1 LLGSTLIEIDEV
13 SPWLAFYFVSVKIIL
28 LEVGLGHME
37 FVHRIEGM
45 ITPSIEAMGFRL
57 VSINYTDGKNP
68 RLQIMAEHAE
78 TGRMNVEDCENVS
91 RTISAVLDVEDP
103 LVGAYALEI
112 SSPGIDRPL
121 VSLEDFE
128 KFLGFDAK
136 IEISR
141 AIGGRKRI
149 KGRLQTVKGEIVTI
163 EAKNKVFNLAYQDIE
178 KAKLLL
184 SDELIAASEG
194 LPK

>member
-1 LLGSTLIEIDEV
+1 
-13 SPWLAFYFVSVKIIL
+13 
-28 LEVGLGHME
+28 ME
-37 FVHRIEGM
+37 FAHRIEGM
-45 ITPSIEAMGFRL
+45 ITPSVEAMGFRL
-57 VSINYTDGKNP
+57 VSITYTAGKNP
-68 RLQIMAEHAE
+68 RLQIMAEHAK

-136 IEISR
+136 VEISR
-141 AIGGRKRI
+141 AIDGRKRF
-149 KGRLQTVKGEIVTI
+149 KGRLRSIKEGIITI
-163 EAKNKVFNLAYQDIE
+163 ESEHKVFGLAYQDIE

-194 LPK
+194 LLK

>member
-1 LLGSTLIEIDEV
+1 
-13 SPWLAFYFVSVKIIL
+13 
-28 LEVGLGHME
+28 ME
-37 FVHRIEGM
+37 FAHRIKGM
-45 ITPSIEAMGFRL
+45 ITPSVEALGFRL
-57 VSINYTDGKNP
+57 VNINYIAGKNP

-78 TGRMNVEDCENVS
+78 TGWMNIEDCEKVS

-103 LVGAYALEI
+103 LAGAYSLEI

-128 KFLGFDAK
+128 NFLGFDAK
-136 IEISR
+136 VETGVS
-141 AIGGRKRI
+141 IGGRKRF
-149 KGRLQTVKGEIVTI
+149 KGRLRTVKEGVVTI
-163 EAKNKVFNLAYQDIE
+163 EVKKEFFKVAHQDIY

-194 LPK
+194 LPKQ

>member
-1 LLGSTLIEIDEV
+1 LIEIDEV
-13 SPWLAFYFVSVKIIL
+13 SPWLAFCFVKVKL
-28 LEVGLGHME
+28 LRLKVGPSRME
-37 FVHRIEGM
+37 LAHRIEGI
-45 ITPSIEAMGFRL
+45 ITPSVEAMGFRL
-57 VSINYTDGKNP
+57 VSINYMAGKNP

-78 TGRMNVEDCENVS
+78 TGRMNIEDCEKIS

-103 LVGAYALEI
+103 LTGAYSLEV

-136 IEISR
+136 VETGKTID
-141 AIGGRKRI
+141 GRKRF
-149 KGRLQTVKGEIVTI
+149 KGRLRTVKGGVVTI
-163 EAKNKVFNLAYQDIE
+163 ESKNKIFKVAYKDIN

-184 SDELIAASEG
+184 SDELVAASEG
-194 LPK
+194 LLR

>member
-1 LLGSTLIEIDEV
+1 ML
-13 SPWLAFYFVSVKIIL
+13 
-28 LEVGLGHME
+28 
-37 FVHRIEGM
+37 
-45 ITPSIEAMGFRL
+45 
-57 VSINYTDGKNP
+57 
-68 RLQIMAEHAE
+68 
-78 TGRMNVEDCENVS
+78 EDCENVS

-121 VSLEDFE
+121 ASLEDFE

-141 AIGGRKRI
+141 AIGGRKRF
-149 KGRLQTVKGEIVTI
+149 KGRLRSVKGEVVTI
-163 EAKNKVFNLAYQDIE
+163 EAKNEVFELAYQDIE

-194 LPK
+194 LLK

>member
-1 LLGSTLIEIDEV
+1 MPI
-13 SPWLAFYFVSVKIIL
+13 FF
-28 LEVGLGHME
+28 
-37 FVHRIEGM
+37 
-45 ITPSIEAMGFRL
+45 FRL
-57 VSINYTDGKNP
+57 VSINYTAGKTP

-121 VSLEDFE
+121 VELEDFE

-136 IEISR
+136 VEISK
-141 AIGGRKRI
+141 AVDGRKRF
-149 KGRLQTVKGEIVTI
+149 KGRLRTVKEGIVTI
-163 EAKNKVFNLAYQDIE
+163 ESKNEVFELAYQDIE

-194 LPK
+194 LLK

>member
-1 LLGSTLIEIDEV
+1 
-13 SPWLAFYFVSVKIIL
+13 
-28 LEVGLGHME
+28 
-37 FVHRIEGM
+37 M
-45 ITPSIEAMGFRL
+45 ITPSVEALGFRL
-57 VSINYTDGKNP
+57 VSINYTAGKTP

-121 VSLEDFE
+121 VELEDFE

-136 IEISR
+136 VEISK
-141 AIGGRKRI
+141 AVDGRKRF
-149 KGRLQTVKGEIVTI
+149 KGRLRTVKEGIVTI
-163 EAKNKVFNLAYQDIE
+163 ESKNEVFELAYQDIE

-194 LPK
+194 LLK

>member
-1 LLGSTLIEIDEV
+1 
-13 SPWLAFYFVSVKIIL
+13 
-28 LEVGLGHME
+28 
-37 FVHRIEGM
+37 
-45 ITPSIEAMGFRL
+45 
-57 VSINYTDGKNP
+57 
-68 RLQIMAEHAE
+68 MAEHAK

-136 IEISR
+136 VETSR
-141 AIGGRKRI
+141 AIDGRKRF
-149 KGRLQTVKGEIVTI
+149 KGRLRSIKEGIITI
-163 EAKNKVFNLAYQDIE
+163 ESEHKVFGLAYQDIE

-194 LPK
+194 LLK

>member
-1 LLGSTLIEIDEV
+1 MIEIDEV
-13 SPWLAFYFVSVKIIL
+13 SPWLAFCFVSAKMIFL
-28 LEVGLGHME
+28 AVGFGCME

-45 ITPSIEAMGFRL
+45 ITPSLEALGFRL
-57 VSINYTDGKNP
+57 VSINYTAGKTP

-121 VSLEDFE
+121 VELEDFE

-136 IEISR
+136 VEISK
-141 AIGGRKRI
+141 AVDGRKRF
-149 KGRLQTVKGEIVTI
+149 KGRLRTVKEGIVSI
-163 EAKNKVFNLAYQDIE
+163 ESKNEVFELAYQDIE

-194 LPK
+194 LLK

>member
-1 LLGSTLIEIDEV
+1 
-13 SPWLAFYFVSVKIIL
+13 
-28 LEVGLGHME
+28 ME

-45 ITPSIEAMGFRL
+45 ITPSLEALGFRL
-57 VSINYTDGKNP
+57 VSINYTAGKTP

-121 VSLEDFE
+121 VELEDFE

-136 IEISR
+136 VEISK
-141 AIGGRKRI
+141 AVDGRKRF
-149 KGRLQTVKGEIVTI
+149 KGRLRTVKEGIVTI
-163 EAKNKVFNLAYQDIE
+163 ESKNEVFELAYQDIE

-194 LPK
+194 LLK

>member
-1 LLGSTLIEIDEV
+1 
-13 SPWLAFYFVSVKIIL
+13 
-28 LEVGLGHME
+28 ME

-45 ITPSIEAMGFRL
+45 ITPSVEALGFRL
-57 VSINYTDGKNP
+57 VSINYTAGKTP

-121 VSLEDFE
+121 VELEDFE

-136 IEISR
+136 VEISK
-141 AIGGRKRI
+141 AVDGRKRF
-149 KGRLQTVKGEIVTI
+149 KGRLHTVKEGIVTI
-163 EAKNKVFNLAYQDIE
+163 ESKNEVFELAYQDIE

-194 LPK
+194 LLK

>member
-1 LLGSTLIEIDEV
+1 MIEIDEV
-13 SPWLAFYFVSVKIIL
+13 SPWLAFCFVSVKMIL
-28 LEVGLGHME
+28 LDIGLGRME

-57 VSINYTDGKNP
+57 VSINYTAGKNP

-136 IEISR
+136 VETSR
-141 AIGGRKRI
+141 AINGRKRF
-149 KGRLQTVKGEIVTI
+149 KGRLLAVKAGIVTI
-163 EAKNKVFNLAYQDIE
+163 DAKNEVFELAHQDID

-194 LPK
+194 LLKQ